1 MDHKLLGERVLST
14 MRELTKRVPK
24 LSAAVLC
31 TPDGFNICSIG
42 LDETQVGKLS
52 ALSGSLLSMG
62 NAAVRELRP
71 GDAAV
76 VAADSLSIK
85 VGNFQLLSVRVDRPK
100 GHLVLTIAADECALG
115 LMIVSAEYVVR
126 ELIKVFEES

>member
-1 MDHKLLGERVLST
+1 MDHKLLGERVLPT
-14 MRELTKRVPK
+14 MRELPKRVPK

-31 TPDGFNICSIG
+31 TPDGLNICSIG
-42 LDETQVGKLS
+42 LDEAQVGKLS

-71 GDAAV
+71 GDEAN
-76 VAADSLSIK
+76 VAADSLAIK
-85 VGNFQLLSVRVDRPK
+85 VGNFQLLSIRVDKPN
-100 GHLVLTIAADECALG
+100 GHLVLTIAADDCALG

-126 ELIKVFEES
+126 ELIKVIGEA